1 MVQNPLMLP
10 SSLENAPD
18 PINWIGLSDSS
29 LLLVNE
35 DLLIA
40 DKTKKKERIR
50 FRRAEAALVV
60 ERFLPRLQR
69 ELKDN
74 EMRKLVIEVISTK
87 LVLSAHFQEVEWSP
101 LCGKFSINI

>member
-50 FRRAEAALVV
+50 FRRAEA
-60 ERFLPRLQR
+60 
-69 ELKDN
+69 
-74 EMRKLVIEVISTK
+74 
-87 LVLSAHFQEVEWSP
+87 P
-101 LCGKFSINI
+101 L